1 MFGTLKT
8 LMIGANARAEE
19 HVRQVY
25 SIELIEQKIREA
37 QDGLKSAKYALAG
50 LIQRARSEARL
61 IATLNTRVTDLMAR
75 AGEAMAAGRED
86 MAAQAAQAIA
96 DMENEIEVRRE
107 TLSRL
112 ESRILRLRASVETA
126 NRRIIDLKQGAIAAK
141 AVKREHDVQS
151 RLGRTL
157 TQDSAIDEAD
167 ALIKS
172 VLGRDDPL
180 EQREI
185 LNEIDQDLSHEGV
198 ADRMAAAGFGTAS
211 KTTAADVLKRFST
224 T

>member
-50 LIQRARSEARL
+50 LIQRARSEERL
-61 IATLNTRVTDLMAR
+61 IATLTTRVTDLMTR

-86 MAAQAAQAIA
+86 MAAQAAQAVA
-96 DMENEIEVRRE
+96 DMENEIDVRRE

-157 TQDSAIDEAD
+157 TQDSAIDQAD

-211 KTTAADVLKRFST
+211 KTTAADVLKRFSAT
-224 T
+224 

>member
-50 LIQRARSEARL
+50 LIQRARSEERL

-75 AGEAMAAGRED
+75 AGEAMAGGRED
-86 MAAQAAQAIA
+86 MAAQAAQAVA

>member
-50 LIQRARSEARL
+50 LIQRARSEERL
-61 IATLNTRVTDLMAR
+61 IATLNTRVIDLMAR

-86 MAAQAAQAIA
+86 MAAQAAQAVA
-96 DMENEIEVRRE
+96 DMENEIDVRRE

>member
-50 LIQRARSEARL
+50 LIQRARSEERL

-75 AGEAMAAGRED
+75 AGEAMAGGRED

-224 T
+224 A